1 MRKYV
6 FIPVLTMLAIS
17 CAEPVEVAEKF
28 GDIAGVV
35 YDKSVG
41 DPISVAQVTLDPSG
55 KSTVTGSDGSFAF
68 TNIEA
73 GNYTVKVSKKGYND
87 DSNKVTVVAGTKS
100 ECNLLLER
108 IPAYVTADKS
118 TLDFG
123 DNLTQTT
130 LSFNIVNSSYE
141 NLAWHIDYDKS
152 SVSFIKEISP
162 AKGTTPYGKTSAIVV
177 IIDREKLKN
186 GANESTL
193 VIVSDNGEGSSEV
206 KVKAVGKEKAVATLN
221 MLSVTDVSSRS
232 AVANGEITFTG
243 VPTYNERGFVYSK
256 GQYPT
261 IESTIQKVTV
271 AVDADNKFKSPLVN
285 LDYGSTYYVRAYA
298 VNEVGTAYST
308 NQIQFNP
315 QAILPTITIR
325 AVTDLN
331 IETLTVNLH
340 ASIDNAG
347 DPSYTE
353 KGFVYSTVTS
363 APTLTDSFIAVSGTA
378 TGSYSASL
386 SQLSLEKTYYIRGYA
401 VSPGGTVYSDAI
413 SFDTKEKLPVLTT
426 DAPASVD
433 IDNLTAVLHAT
444 ISDEGTPA
452 YTERGFVLSTEYE
465 EPTVYDTKIVV
476 PGNGAGSYE
485 YRLTDFAT
493 DKVTYI
499 RAYAINHKGTAYG
512 ETQILFMP
520 DFLNKGDYI
529 VLGILGIAVQKKD
542 IGTGSWTN
550 MKRLCE
556 NSTVGGYT
564 DWRLPTID
572 ELASLYEMRI
582 QIGNFIMSNIGTK
595 SYYWSSTSRSIDYY
609 YWINFN
615 DGYQSN
621 AHSGD
626 SYSFNARAVRTLTK

>member
-41 DPISVAQVTLDPSG
+41 EPISVAQVTLDPSG

-152 SVSFIKEISP
+152 SISFIKEISP
-162 AKGTTPYGKTSAIVV
+162 AKGTTPYGKTSTIVV

-206 KVKAVGKEKAVATLN
+206 KVKAVGKEKTVATLN

-243 VPTYNERGFVYSK
+243 IPSYNERGFVYSK

-315 QAILPTITIR
+315 QAILPTVTIR
-325 AVTDLN
+325 AVTELN

-347 DPSYTE
+347 DPPYTE

-363 APTLTDSFIAVSGTA
+363 APTLTDSFIAVSGTE

-413 SFDTKEKLPVLTT
+413 SFDTKEKLPLLTT
-426 DAPASVD
+426 DAPTSVD

-452 YTERGFVLSTEYE
+452 YTERGYVLSTEYE
-465 EPTVYDTKIVV
+465 EPTIYDTKIVV

-485 YRLTDFAT
+485 YRLTNFTT
-493 DKVTYI
+493 DQTTYI

-512 ETQILFMP
+512 ETQILYLL
-520 DFLNKGDYI
+520 DFLDRGDYI
-529 VLGILGIAVQKKD
+529 ELGVLGIAVQKKD
-542 IGTGSWTN
+542 VGKGNQDDMSN
-550 MKRLCE
+550 LCE

-564 DWRLPTID
+564 DWRLPND
-572 ELASLYEMRI
+572 YELASLYELRAR
-582 QIGNFIMSNIGTK
+582 IGNFDCSE
-595 SYYWSSTSRSIDYY
+595 YYWSSSYTPSNYFVC
-609 YWINFN
+609 INF
-615 DGYQSN
+615 S
-621 AHSGD
+621 SGHQAYYGRY
-626 SYSFNARAVRTLTK
+626 YSFPARAVRTLTK